1 MTKNT
6 KLVWRLGKLPTVQE
20 IQDLVKDKIISQ
32 EEAREVLFSSETE
45 ELKDLKSLE
54 AEVKFLKEII
64 ESLSRGVKITEAV
77 KQTPLY
83 YEKYPWYDGIRY
95 LSTYY
100 NMSTLG
106 ENNNLI
112 S

>member
-6 KLVWRLGKLPTVQE
+6 KLVWRLGKLPTAQE

-64 ESLSRGVKITEAV
+64 ESLSRGVKTTEAV

-100 NMSTLG
+100 NISTLG

>member
-64 ESLSRGVKITEAV
+64 ESLSRGVRTTEVV
-77 KQTPLY
+77 KQIPIY
-83 YEKYPWYDGIRY
+83 YEKYPWYNGTMTWY
-95 LSTYY
+95 LST
-100 NMSTLG
+100 SG

-112 S
+112 QC